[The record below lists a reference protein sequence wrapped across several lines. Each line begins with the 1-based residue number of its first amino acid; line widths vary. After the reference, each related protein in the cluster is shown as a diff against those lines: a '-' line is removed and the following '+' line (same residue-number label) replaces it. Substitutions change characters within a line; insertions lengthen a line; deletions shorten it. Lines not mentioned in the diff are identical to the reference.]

1 MTLPGVCDMLQD
13 DLVISR
19 ENLIQ
24 AINENAFVYLLPILR
39 DIKLCR
45 HFGHEQQWYRAFY
58 EAKHNDMLNC
68 LPFISHK
75 HGFNKI
81 IEADAMSIDDQQ
93 SSVHKRK
100 ANEEES
106 SVDLD
111 ENLESKKRKRTT
123 QKKRVNKTKTNEA
136 SEVSKETVH
145 KLRKRKAR
153 ENDDDDDIQEIINEV
168 KIIQKKTITQ
178 NTLEVSV
185 NTCYA

>member
-19 ENLIQ
+19 ENLVQ
-24 AINENAFVYLLPILR
+24 AINENARVYLLPILR

-75 HGFNKI
+75 HGYQKAI
-81 IEADAMSIDDQQ
+81 KTDAMSIDDQQ
-93 SSVHKRK
+93 SSEHKTK
-100 ANEEES
+100 EAEEEES
-106 SVDLD
+106 SVDSD
-111 ENLESKKRKRTT
+111 NIADSKKRKR
-123 QKKRVNKTKTNEA
+123 KSRSKRVQKAKPNEV
-136 SEVSKETVH
+136 SEVSKEKVQT
-145 KLRKRKAR
+145 LRKRKAA
-153 ENDDDDDIQEIINEV
+153 EICDDEIQEIINEV

-178 NTLEVSV
+178 NTLEVST
-185 NTCYA
+185 NTCYT